1 MINDIEKL
9 KNLIVDKKALIFD
22 FDGTLIDTEKYHLK
36 AHSKVL
42 SEILRKNFELS
53 PEDFMRYIG
62 KKDTQIFEMYKEDF
76 KVDFDTNEMITK
88 KVEYAKEFLL
98 DEKIKVLDYFDEIL
112 KEKGDKKFYIVSN
125 QDKRILY
132 PVLEKKGILASF
144 DKVLCLTEYNINKLD
159 FYKNLSN
166 YIQFPSSSVALFED
180 SKSTLEFAKNNGI
193 VAIGI
198 ETEMNSGTL
207 EDVSNLVLKY

>member
-1 MINDIEKL
+1 MKNDINKL
-9 KNLIVDKKALIFD
+9 KELVAHKEILIFD

-42 SEILRKNFELS
+42 SEILKKDFELT
-53 PEDFMRYIG
+53 PKDFMRYIG

-76 KVDFDTNEMITK
+76 GVDFNSDEMITK
-88 KVEYAKEFLL
+88 KVEYAKDLLL
-98 DEKIKVLDYFDEIL
+98 DEKIKVFDYFDEIL

-144 DKVLCLTEYNINKLD
+144 DKVLCLTEYMINKPD
-159 FYKNLSN
+159 FYKNLSSYTGKPN
-166 YIQFPSSSVALFED
+166 SSVAVFED
-180 SKSTLEFAKNNGI
+180 SKSTLELAKNNNI
-193 VAIGI
+193 LAVGI
-198 ETEMNSGTL
+198 ETEMNYNTL
-207 EDVSNLVLKY
+207 ADVADMVLKY